1 MVVGSAKPRHC
12 WLSDPGN
19 RPEAGSERGHRHG
32 RFQFWETG
40 HRAILRVDIT
50 WLVAL
55 PTRDRRMS
63 DQAAET
69 KPERVLVV
77 EDNEH
82 AAYLLRTLLER
93 AGYSVVVSPDGRDAL
108 AKLASMEPVD
118 LVMLDLMLPYVSGY
132 QVLIEARQ
140 DPKWQR
146 VPIIV
151 VTARTLEMDA
161 VRALETG
168 ANDFIRKPFSPEEL
182 VARVRRAIELRRC
195 AA

>member
-1 MVVGSAKPRHC
+1 VLLLEDGRMREEAPKP
-12 WLSDPGN
+12 
-19 RPEAGSERGHRHG
+19 
-32 RFQFWETG
+32 T
-40 HRAILRVDIT
+40 
-50 WLVAL
+50 
-55 PTRDRRMS
+55 
-63 DQAAET
+63 
-69 KPERVLVV
+69 PERVLIV

-93 AGYSVVVSPDGRDAL
+93 AGYGVIVSPDGRDAL
-108 AKLASMEPVD
+108 AKLASLEPVD

-140 DPKWQR
+140 NPKWRR
-146 VPIIV
+146 VPIVV

-182 VARVRRAIELRRC
+182 VARVRRAIELCRS

>member
-1 MVVGSAKPRHC
+1 MSEEAPKP
-12 WLSDPGN
+12 L
-19 RPEAGSERGHRHG
+19 
-32 RFQFWETG
+32 
-40 HRAILRVDIT
+40 
-50 WLVAL
+50 
-55 PTRDRRMS
+55 
-63 DQAAET
+63 
-69 KPERVLVV
+69 PERVLIV

-93 AGYSVVVSPDGRDAL
+93 AGYSVIVSPDGRDAL
-108 AKLASMEPVD
+108 AKLASLEPVD

-132 QVLIEARQ
+132 QVLIEAREN
-140 DPKWQR
+140 PKWQR
-146 VPIIV
+146 VPIVV

-182 VARVRRAIELRRC
+182 VARVRRAIELRRG

>member
-1 MVVGSAKPRHC
+1 
-12 WLSDPGN
+12 
-19 RPEAGSERGHRHG
+19 
-32 RFQFWETG
+32 
-40 HRAILRVDIT
+40 
-50 WLVAL
+50 
-55 PTRDRRMS
+55 MS
-63 DQAAET
+63 DEAPET

-82 AAYLLRTLLER
+82 AAYLLKTLLER
-93 AGYSVVVSPDGRDAL
+93 AGYSVIVSPDGRDAL
-108 AKLASMEPVD
+108 EKLKSLEPVD

-140 DPKWQR
+140 NPKWQR
-146 VPIIV
+146 VPIVV

-168 ANDFIRKPFSPEEL
+168 ANDFVRKPFSPEEL
-182 VARVRRAIELRRC
+182 LARARRAIDLMRR

>member
-1 MVVGSAKPRHC
+1 MSEEASKP
-12 WLSDPGN
+12 
-19 RPEAGSERGHRHG
+19 
-32 RFQFWETG
+32 T
-40 HRAILRVDIT
+40 
-50 WLVAL
+50 
-55 PTRDRRMS
+55 
-63 DQAAET
+63 
-69 KPERVLVV
+69 PERVLLV

-93 AGYSVVVSPDGRDAL
+93 AGYSVIVSPDGRDAL
-108 AKLASMEPVD
+108 AKVASLEPVD

-140 DPKWQR
+140 NPKWQR
-146 VPIIV
+146 VPIVV

-182 VARVRRAIELRRC
+182 LARVRRAIELQRS

>member
-1 MVVGSAKPRHC
+1 
-12 WLSDPGN
+12 
-19 RPEAGSERGHRHG
+19 
-32 RFQFWETG
+32 
-40 HRAILRVDIT
+40 
-50 WLVAL
+50 
-55 PTRDRRMS
+55 MS
-63 DQAAET
+63 DEAVET

-82 AAYLLRTLLER
+82 AAYLLKTLLER
-93 AGYSVVVSPDGRDAL
+93 AGYSVIVSPDGRDAL

-140 DPKWQR
+140 NPKWQR
-146 VPIIV
+146 VPIVV

>member
-1 MVVGSAKPRHC
+1 MLPDHGRMSEEAAKP
-12 WLSDPGN
+12 
-19 RPEAGSERGHRHG
+19 
-32 RFQFWETG
+32 T
-40 HRAILRVDIT
+40 
-50 WLVAL
+50 
-55 PTRDRRMS
+55 
-63 DQAAET
+63 
-69 KPERVLVV
+69 PERVLVV

-93 AGYSVVVSPDGRDAL
+93 AGYSVIVSPDGRDAL
-108 AKLASMEPVD
+108 AKVASLEPVD

-140 DPKWQR
+140 NPKWQR
-146 VPIIV
+146 VPIVV

-182 VARVRRAIELRRC
+182 LARVRRAIELQRS

>member
-1 MVVGSAKPRHC
+1 MQA
-12 WLSDPGN
+12 N
-19 RPEAGSERGHRHG
+19 
-32 RFQFWETG
+32 
-40 HRAILRVDIT
+40 
-50 WLVAL
+50 
-55 PTRDRRMS
+55 DRRMS
-63 DQAAET
+63 QQASKAT
-69 KPERVLVV
+69 PERVLVV

-93 AGYSVVVSPDGRDAL
+93 AGYDVIVSPDGRDAL
-108 AKLASMEPVD
+108 AKLGSIEPDD
-118 LVMLDLMLPYVSGY
+118 LVTLDLMLPYVSGY

-140 DPKWQR
+140 NPKWQR

-168 ANDFIRKPFSPEEL
+168 ANDFVRKPFSPEEL
-182 VARVRRAIELRRC
+182 IARVRRAIELQRS

>member
-1 MVVGSAKPRHC
+1 MTE
-12 WLSDPGN
+12 
-19 RPEAGSERGHRHG
+19 EAPKTMR
-32 RFQFWETG
+32 
-40 HRAILRVDIT
+40 
-50 WLVAL
+50 
-55 PTRDRRMS
+55 
-63 DQAAET
+63 
-69 KPERVLVV
+69 ERVLVV

-93 AGYSVVVSPDGRDAL
+93 AGYSVIVSPDGRDAL
-108 AKLASMEPVD
+108 AKLASLDPVD

-140 DPKWQR
+140 NPKWQR
-146 VPIIV
+146 VPIVV

-182 VARVRRAIELRRC
+182 VARVRRAIELRRG